1 MLQQA
6 FLSEVEVKV
15 LSAMKRIVAVF
26 AVLVFLASSAS
37 RPVIAQ
43 GEMHSPTQEEKAFYT
58 SVVVPAL
65 TTIERAMP
73 PAPQGWIIESKTVI
87 APSLPDQVS
96 QEPGSL
102 RYDYTVAYKRVDGVS
117 EEQKRLD
124 ETAAAVQKEA
134 TETAKAQHDTL
145 MKKKTIARK
154 ALFRAQNDKA
164 VGRERRLKKEL
175 EEIER
180 NLKALSGDTEQKV
193 LQATE
198 PLLVKDAAL
207 LVRLSLDEG
216 AIAFPDAKAFTRP
229 KVAFA
234 LRKEGTRI
242 GVTGWKETE
251 VLILYGDWQE
261 VQPNSFRARMEKKP
275 FGSKPQTVMLS
286 VIGDENR
293 TTRLLKQMGLKDIVG
308 LTK

>member
-1 MLQQA
+1 MLPSA
-6 FLSEVEVKV
+6 LLSEVKV
-15 LSAMKRIVAVF
+15 LSVMKRIVPAF
-26 AVLVFLASSAS
+26 AVLVLLASGAS
-37 RPVIAQ
+37 RPASAE
-43 GEMHSPTQEEKAFYT
+43 GEIHSPTQEEKAFYT

-73 PAPQGWIIESKTVI
+73 PAPQGWIIEGKTVI
-87 APSLPDQVS
+87 APSLPDQVP

-102 RYDYTVAYKRVDGVS
+102 RYDYVITYKRVDGVGD
-117 EEQKRLD
+117 EQKRLD

-134 TETAKAQHDTL
+134 TDAATAQGKKLTTKKTLTRQALFKAQNNKDAA
-145 MKKKTIARK
+145 KEKQFK
-154 ALFRAQNDKA
+154 
-164 VGRERRLKKEL
+164 RELAK
-175 EEIER
+175 IER
-180 NLKALSGDTEQKV
+180 DLKALPVDMEQKV

-198 PLLVKDAAL
+198 PLLVKDAGL
-207 LVRLSLDEG
+207 LVRLSLDES
-216 AIAFPDAKAFTRP
+216 AIAFPDSKAFTRP

-293 TTRLLKQMGLKDIVG
+293 TTRFLKQMGLKDIVG

>member
-1 MLQQA
+1 
-6 FLSEVEVKV
+6 
-15 LSAMKRIVAVF
+15 
-26 AVLVFLASSAS
+26 
-37 RPVIAQ
+37 
-43 GEMHSPTQEEKAFYT
+43 
-58 SVVVPAL
+58 
-65 TTIERAMP
+65 MP
-73 PAPQGWIIESKTVI
+73 PAPQGWIIEGKTVI
-87 APSLPDQVS
+87 APSLPDQVP

-102 RYDYTVAYKRVDGVS
+102 RYDYVITYKRVDGVGD
-117 EEQKRLD
+117 EQKRLD

-134 TETAKAQHDTL
+134 TDAATAQGKKLTTKKTLTRQALFKAQNNKDAA
-145 MKKKTIARK
+145 KEKQFK
-154 ALFRAQNDKA
+154 
-164 VGRERRLKKEL
+164 RELAK
-175 EEIER
+175 IER
-180 NLKALSGDTEQKV
+180 DLKALPVDMEQKV

-198 PLLVKDAAL
+198 PLLVKDAGL
-207 LVRLSLDEG
+207 LVRLSLDES
-216 AIAFPDAKAFTRP
+216 AIAFPDSKAFTRP

-251 VLILYGDWQE
+251 TLILYGDWQE

-293 TTRLLKQMGLKDIVG
+293 TTRFLKQMGLKDIVG

>member
-6 FLSEVEVKV
+6 FLSEVKV
-15 LSAMKRIVAVF
+15 LSAMKRIVPAF
-26 AVLVFLASSAS
+26 AVLVLLASGAS
-37 RPVIAQ
+37 RPVVAE
-43 GEMHSPTQEEKAFYT
+43 GEMHSPTQEEKAFYA

-73 PAPQGWIIESKTVI
+73 PAPQGWIIESRTAI

-96 QEPGSL
+96 QEPGSF
-102 RYDYTVAYKRVDGVS
+102 RYDYAVAYKRVDGVS

-124 ETAAAVQKEA
+124 ETAAAVQQEA

-145 MKKKTIARK
+145 MKKRTLTRQ
-154 ALFRAQNDKA
+154 ALLKAQNDKA
-164 VGRERRLKKEL
+164 VGRERRLRKEL
-175 EEIER
+175 EETES
-180 NLKALSGDTEQKV
+180 NLKALPGDMERKV

-207 LVRLSLDEG
+207 LVRLSLDES

-234 LRKEGTRI
+234 LRREGSRI
-242 GVTGWKETE
+242 GATGWKETE

-275 FGSKPQTVMLS
+275 FGSKPQTIMLS
-286 VIGDENR
+286 VTGDENR
-293 TTRLLKQMGLKDIVG
+293 TTRFLKQLGLKDIVG